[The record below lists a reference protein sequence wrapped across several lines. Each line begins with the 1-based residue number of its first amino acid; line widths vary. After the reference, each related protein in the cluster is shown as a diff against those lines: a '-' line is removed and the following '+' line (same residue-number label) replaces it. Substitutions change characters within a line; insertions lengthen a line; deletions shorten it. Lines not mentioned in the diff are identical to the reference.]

1 MEKYSV
7 KKPFTVLVA
16 VLIVFLM
23 GFVSVTNL
31 RTDLLPDISTPYLMV
46 VTVYPG
52 ASPEKVESEVSEV
65 LESALGK
72 VAGVTGV
79 TSTSAENYSIVQLSF
94 SEDTD
99 MDGALVKVSNA
110 LDQNKDSLPDI
121 CLTPSIF
128 ELSMDMSSMMT
139 VAVGREGS
147 DIYELTDFLQ
157 ESVLPELERQQGVS
171 SISTTGLVNKYIQVQ
186 LNQDKIDDLNVL
198 LLEQVD
204 AQLSVAKEQLDQA
217 AAQLEEGKAQL
228 QEAIDTFG
236 NVFASG
242 VVDRVA
248 GMVSDATV
256 EIRGKVQTL
265 MNAIDNLIAFVNEPE
280 IRDALVRVR
289 DGLAEIMDE
298 ISVTGLRD
306 IDDLIDVVS
315 KIRDLTDELTVALQQ
330 LQQRLDQETGGDG
343 STAGD
348 LIDTLQIQQSLNVV
362 YSTMQDVLDSLN
374 RVPELM
380 DQFESVYA
388 EMTQTQLE
396 AYLQITEAQRQVD
409 EGQELYDE
417 YEAQYEQAKSSA
429 FANADVNNLL
439 TIDILSQ
446 LIYAQ
451 NFSMPAG
458 YIDDKDDNSWLLK
471 VGEEYDSIEDLEGAL
486 LLHIDGVTDIYL
498 RDVADV
504 AVVDNAASS
513 FTRLN
518 GQQAVVLNIYKS
530 TSASANAVSNA
541 CLAAFDDLE
550 ARYDGLNFSVLSNQG
565 NYITV
570 LISSILTSMAVGAAL
585 AILILSLF
593 LKDVKPT
600 LVVGISIPLS
610 VLFAVVLMYF
620 TGINLNIMSL
630 AGLSL
635 GIGMLVD
642 NSIVVIEN
650 IYRLRNAGVP
660 APRAAV
666 QGARQMA
673 GAIISST
680 LTTVCVF
687 LPLLFAQGLTRELL
701 GDMALTIAYSL
712 FASLIVALTVVPA
725 AGSTLLSRVHPQKHP
740 FFDRVLAGYDKLLR
754 FCLRVKVVPLTLAVA
769 LLAASVWQVT
779 RMGLVMI
786 PEISSDQMS
795 LTMSVPEDTEP
806 EDAFAT
812 ADQVME
818 RVSAIDG
825 VETVGAMS
833 SASMTS
839 AFAGLSDMGG
849 QDLTNF
855 TYYIL
860 LTQEGSRDQS
870 RIRDEITANTAD
882 LPCEVEVTSSSAA
895 DLSALSG
902 SGVQVNIYGDDL
914 DDLLTASQQVM
925 DTLGTIDGI
934 GELSNGQEAGEREI
948 RVVVDKD
955 KAMRLGL
962 TVAQVYAELAQALT
976 SETVSTSLT
985 VGEDTYSVEIVD
997 TESVPDLDDIFNYEF
1012 ETTTMDAE
1020 GNSTTET
1027 HKLGEFATRSEA
1039 AGMASIQR
1047 ENQSRYITVT
1057 SVTREGYNTSL
1068 LSREAAEKLQ
1078 GIQLPAGCTWQLAG
1092 ESTQVDEMISQ
1103 MCQMLL
1109 LALILIYLVM
1119 VAQFQS
1125 LLSPFIVLFTV
1136 PLAFTGGMIGLILS
1150 GEDLSI
1156 MSLMGFLVLMGVV
1169 VNNGIVF
1176 VDYTNQLRQGG
1187 LERREAL
1194 VASGKTRMRPILM
1207 TTLTTVLAMV
1217 TMLFSTDPGSE
1228 LGRGMAI
1235 VIIGGLT
1242 YATLMTLFIVPV
1254 IYDLLFR
1261 RPPHEVDVGDDGMD
1275 DLPDDAAQYLA
1286 AMHASADEQEADPD
1300 GTDPDDGETFL
1311 AGDSAPVPAS
1321 GWPAGEEEGPEETP
1335 AAEEPDPTA
1344 GQEAWPAEYDQEAFP
1359 AQDSFPAG
1367 ENGEGGAPTC

>member
-72 VAGVTGV
+72 VAGVSSV

-99 MDGALVKVSNA
+99 MDSALVKVSNT
-110 LDQNKDSLPDI
+110 LDQNSDSLPDI

-139 VAVGREGS
+139 VAVGKEGS
-147 DIYELTDFLQ
+147 DIYELSDFLQ

-186 LNQDKIDDLNVL
+186 LNQDKIDNLNVL

-204 AQLSVAKEQLDQA
+204 AQLAEAKEQLDAA
-217 AAQLEEGKAQL
+217 AAQLADGKVQL

-236 NVFASG
+236 DVFASG
-242 VVDRVA
+242 VMDRVA

-280 IRDALVRVR
+280 IRDALVRAR
-289 DGLAEIMDE
+289 EGLAEIMDE

-348 LIDTLQIQQSLNVV
+348 LIDTLQIQQSLDVV

-396 AYLQITEAQRQVD
+396 AYLQITEAQRQVE
-409 EGQELYDE
+409 EGQKLYD
-417 YEAQYEQAKSSA
+417 QYKEQFENAKSSA
-429 FANADVNNLL
+429 FANADVNKLL
-439 TIDILSQ
+439 TIDVLSQ

-486 LLHIDGVTDIYL
+486 LLHIDGVADIYL
-498 RDVADV
+498 KDVADV
-504 AVVDNAASS
+504 VVVDNAASS

-518 GQQAVVLNIYKS
+518 GEQAVVLNIYKS
-530 TSASANAVSNA
+530 TSASSNAVSNA
-541 CLAAFDDLE
+541 CLAAFKDLE

-570 LISSILTSMAVGAAL
+570 LITSILTSMAVGAAL

-650 IYRLRNAGVP
+650 IYRLRARGVP

-666 QGARQMA
+666 QGTRQVFA
-673 GAIISST
+673 SIVSST
-680 LTTVCVF
+680 LTSVCVF
-687 LPLLFAQGLTRELL
+687 FPVVFTKQVTRELML
-701 GDMALTIAYSL
+701 PMCLTIGYCL
-712 FASLIVALTVVPA
+712 MASLIVAISVVPA
-725 AGSTLLSRVHPQKHP
+725 SASTVLKNAEIKKWPWFDKLQEKYGHTLAWCLDHKAAPLGATVVLLAFCVWRVASMGMVMLPDVTSTEISMSVSTPSDMTREESYAMAGDILEMVMGMDQVEEVGVTTDTTIYGVDVGMLGSTISNLLSTTSTGYGTYAYNIKLEAGAGASDAQRVGEQ
-740 FFDRVLAGYDKLLR
+740 LEEAMAAYD
-754 FCLRVKVVPLTLAVA
+754 CT
-769 LLAASVWQVT
+769 S
-779 RMGLVMI
+779 
-786 PEISSDQMS
+786 
-795 LTMSVPEDTEP
+795 
-806 EDAFAT
+806 
-812 ADQVME
+812 
-818 RVSAIDG
+818 
-825 VETVGAMS
+825 TV
-833 SASMTS
+833 
-839 AFAGLSDMGG
+839 
-849 QDLTNF
+849 
-855 TYYIL
+855 
-860 LTQEGSRDQS
+860 
-870 RIRDEITANTAD
+870 
-882 LPCEVEVTSSSAA
+882 
-895 DLSALSG
+895 
-902 SGVQVNIYGDDL
+902 
-914 DDLLTASQQVM
+914 
-925 DTLGTIDGI
+925 TIDGI
-934 GELSNGQEAGEREI
+934 SEITSLLGNGLSVTIYGNDFDTLESLSEDVIEMVNGTEGFANATTGLGAGDQTIELHI
-948 RVVVDKD
+948 DKD
-955 KAMRLGL
+955 KARAAGL
-962 TVAQVYAELAQALT
+962 TVAQAYQGIAARLT
-976 SETVSTSLT
+976 TSTDSTTISINGESMTVRVVDDIDPLT
-985 VGEDTYSVEIVD
+985 VENLMDMT
-997 TESVPDLDDIFNYEF
+997 FN
-1012 ETTTMDAE
+1012 TTNYAADGSQVAE
-1020 GNSTTET
+1020 VHT
-1027 HKLGEFATRSEA
+1027 LGEFAEITYGTTPDSITR
-1039 AGMASIQR
+1039 QDQTR
-1047 ENQSRYITVT
+1047 CITVSAET
-1057 SVTREGYNTSL
+1057 LDGYNTTVQARQLQDKLDEWSASGTLPEGYSVSL
-1068 LSREAAEKLQ
+1068 S
-1078 GIQLPAGCTWQLAG
+1078 G
-1092 ESTQVDEMISQ
+1092 ETSNVNDIMSQ
-1103 MCQMLL
+1103 MIQW
-1109 LALILIYLVM
+1109 LALALPLVYLVM

-1125 LLSPFIVLFTV
+1125 LLSPFIVLFTI
-1136 PLAFTGGMIGLILS
+1136 PLAFTGGMIGLLGIGEQLS
-1150 GEDLSI
+1150 M
-1156 MSLMGFLVLMGVV
+1156 MSLMGFIVLMGTV
-1169 VNNGIVF
+1169 VNNGILF
-1176 VDYTNQLRQGG
+1176 VDYTNQLRLGG
-1187 LERREAL
+1187 MDRRAAL
-1194 VASGKTRMRPILM
+1194 VVTGRTRMRPILM
-1207 TTLTTVLAMV
+1207 TALTTILGMV
-1217 TMLFSTDPGSE
+1217 MVLFSND
-1228 LGRGMAI
+1228 MASQLMSSMAV
-1235 VIIGGLT
+1235 VIIGGLA
-1242 YATLMTLFIVPV
+1242 YATFMTLYIVPMM
-1254 IYDLLFR
+1254 YDIFFKR
-1261 RPPHEVDVGDDGMD
+1261 MPRVVDVGGD
-1275 DLPDDAAQYLA
+1275 DLDDVPDDAA
-1286 AMHASADEQEADPD
+1286 E
-1300 GTDPDDGETFL
+1300 FL
-1311 AGDSAPVPAS
+1311 AGQKAAQVLPADGPAPDAK
-1321 GWPAGEEEGPEETP
+1321 
-1335 AAEEPDPTA
+1335 
-1344 GQEAWPAEYDQEAFP
+1344 Q
-1359 AQDSFPAG
+1359 
-1367 ENGEGGAPTC
+1367 

>member
-72 VAGVTGV
+72 VAGVSSV

-99 MDGALVKVSNA
+99 MDSALVKVSNT
-110 LDQNKDSLPDI
+110 LDQNSDSLPDI

-139 VAVGREGS
+139 VAVGKEGS
-147 DIYELTDFLQ
+147 DIYELSDFLQ

-186 LNQDKIDDLNVL
+186 LNQDKIDNLNVL

-204 AQLSVAKEQLDQA
+204 AQLAEAKEQLDAA
-217 AAQLEEGKAQL
+217 AAQLADGKAQL

-236 NVFASG
+236 DVFASG
-242 VVDRVA
+242 VMDRVA

-280 IRDALVRVR
+280 IRDALVRAR
-289 DGLAEIMDE
+289 EGLAEIMDE

-348 LIDTLQIQQSLNVV
+348 LIDTLQIQQSLDVV

-396 AYLQITEAQRQVD
+396 AYLQITEAQRQVE
-409 EGQELYDE
+409 EGQKLYD
-417 YEAQYEQAKSSA
+417 QYKEQFENAKSSA
-429 FANADVNNLL
+429 FANADVNKLL
-439 TIDILSQ
+439 TIDVLSQ

-486 LLHIDGVTDIYL
+486 LLHIDGVADIYL
-498 RDVADV
+498 KDVADV
-504 AVVDNAASS
+504 VVVDNAASS

-518 GQQAVVLNIYKS
+518 GEQAVVLNIYKS
-530 TSASANAVSNA
+530 TSASSNAVSNA
-541 CLAAFDDLE
+541 CLAAFKDLE

-570 LISSILTSMAVGAAL
+570 LITSILTSMAVGAAL

-650 IYRLRNAGVP
+650 IYRLRARGVA

-666 QGARQMA
+666 QGTKQ
-673 GAIISST
+673 I
-680 LTTVCVF
+680 
-687 LPLLFAQGLTRELL
+687 TRELML
-701 GDMALTIAYSL
+701 PMCLTIGYCL
-712 FASLIVALTVVPA
+712 MASLLVAITVVPA
-725 AGSTLLSRVHPQKHP
+725 SASTILREAKVKPMPWFEKVQARYAASLEWCLDHKLAPLGAVVVLFAFCVWRVTLMGMVMLPNVSSTEISMSVTTPSDMTREESYEMAGQILETAMGLDMVSEVGVTTDTTIYGVDVGMLGSTISNLLSTTST
-740 FFDRVLAGYDKLLR
+740 GYGTYAYNIKLEDG
-754 FCLRVKVVPLTLAVA
+754 
-769 LLAASVWQVT
+769 ASA
-779 RMGLVMI
+779 
-786 PEISSDQMS
+786 SDA
-795 LTMSVPEDTEP
+795 EK
-806 EDAFAT
+806 
-812 ADQVME
+812 
-818 RVSAIDG
+818 
-825 VETVGAMS
+825 VGA
-833 SASMTS
+833 ALEEAMTQY
-839 AFAGLSDMGG
+839 D
-849 QDLTNF
+849 
-855 TYYIL
+855 
-860 LTQEGSRDQS
+860 
-870 RIRDEITANTAD
+870 
-882 LPCEVEVTSSSAA
+882 CTST
-895 DLSALSG
+895 
-902 SGVQVNIYGDDL
+902 V
-914 DDLLTASQQVM
+914 
-925 DTLGTIDGI
+925 TIDGI
-934 GELSNGQEAGEREI
+934 SEISSMLGSGLSVTIYGNDFDTLNDLSNQVIEMVNGTEGFANATTGLGSGDQTIELHI
-948 RVVVDKD
+948 DKD
-955 KAMRLGL
+955 KARAAGL
-962 TVAQVYAELAQALT
+962 TVGQAYQAIAARLT
-976 SETVSTSLT
+976 TSTDSTTISINGETMTVKVVDDTDPLT
-985 VGEDTYSVEIVD
+985 VENLMDMT
-997 TESVPDLDDIFNYEF
+997 FN
-1012 ETTTMDAE
+1012 TTNYAADGSQVAE
-1020 GNSTTET
+1020 VHT
-1027 HKLGEFATRSEA
+1027 LGEFAEITYGTTPDSITR
-1039 AGMASIQR
+1039 QDQTR
-1047 ENQSRYITVT
+1047 CITVT
-1057 SVTREGYNTSL
+1057 AQTLDGYNTTVQARQLQDKLDQWQAEGGLPEGYSVA
-1068 LSREAAEKLQ
+1068 LS
-1078 GIQLPAGCTWQLAG
+1078 G
-1092 ESTQVDEMISQ
+1092 ETSNVNDIMGQ
-1103 MCQMLL
+1103 MAQW
-1109 LALILIYLVM
+1109 LALALPFVYLVM

-1125 LLSPFIVLFTV
+1125 LLSPFIVLFTI
-1136 PLAFTGGMIGLILS
+1136 PLAFTGGMVGLLALGEQLS
-1150 GEDLSI
+1150 L
-1156 MSLMGFLVLMGVV
+1156 MSLMGFVVLMGTV
-1169 VNNGIVF
+1169 VNNGILF
-1176 VDYTNQLRQGG
+1176 VDYTNQLRLGG
-1187 LERREAL
+1187 MDRRAAL
-1194 VASGKTRMRPILM
+1194 VVTGRTRMRPILM
-1207 TTLTTVLAMV
+1207 TALTTILGMV
-1217 TMLFSTDPGSE
+1217 MVLFSND
-1228 LGRGMAI
+1228 MASQLMSSMAV
-1235 VIIGGLT
+1235 VIIGGLA
-1242 YATLMTLFIVPV
+1242 YATFMTLYIVPMM
-1254 IYDLLFR
+1254 YDIFFKR
-1261 RPPHEVDVGDDGMD
+1261 MPRVVDVGGD
-1275 DLPDDAAQYLA
+1275 DLDDVPDDAA
-1286 AMHASADEQEADPD
+1286 E
-1300 GTDPDDGETFL
+1300 FL
-1311 AGDSAPVPAS
+1311 AGQKAAQVLPADGPAPDAK
-1321 GWPAGEEEGPEETP
+1321 
-1335 AAEEPDPTA
+1335 
-1344 GQEAWPAEYDQEAFP
+1344 Q
-1359 AQDSFPAG
+1359 
-1367 ENGEGGAPTC
+1367 